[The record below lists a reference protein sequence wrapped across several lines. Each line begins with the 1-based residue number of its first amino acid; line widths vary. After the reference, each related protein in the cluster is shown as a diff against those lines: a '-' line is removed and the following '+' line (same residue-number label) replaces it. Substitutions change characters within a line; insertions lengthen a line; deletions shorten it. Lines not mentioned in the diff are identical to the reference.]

1 MTSTHTSSA
10 EPSSAGPTSV
20 EAAAR
25 PDVEVLSL
33 GVWDGEPFSLAPVLG
48 LPRLRTLSAYPGTL
62 ADPLETAGLTG
73 LEFLELTPQDS
84 RVLLDA
90 DAVPRGLSAAA
101 IKAYGDRDPRLIV
114 ALADEIL
121 ALWDRPLITETV
133 IDGDLGH
140 LL

>member
-10 EPSSAGPTSV
+10 EPSSAGLTSV

>member
-1 MTSTHTSSA
+1 VGRRTVQ
-10 EPSSAGPTSV
+10 P
-20 EAAAR
+20 R
-25 PDVEVLSL
+25 
-33 GVWDGEPFSLAPVLG
+33 PVLG